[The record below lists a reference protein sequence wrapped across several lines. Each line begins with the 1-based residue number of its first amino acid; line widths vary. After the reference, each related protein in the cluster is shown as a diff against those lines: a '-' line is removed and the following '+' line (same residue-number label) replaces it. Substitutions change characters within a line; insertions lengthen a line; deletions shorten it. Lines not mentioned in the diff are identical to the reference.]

1 MQFNVA
7 QLLKEPIGSTRSYE
21 LDENTTSEDG
31 SFERG
36 EGSLFLMRTDE
47 GVWVRL
53 HVEIGLWGACS
64 RCLKRF
70 LYPVDINIDDE
81 YLATAEVATGKPI
94 ALPEYAE
101 GSFTIDHSHV
111 LSLDEAIRQYVML
124 QGPMKLLCQD
134 DCSGLCPSCG
144 VDRNVLE
151 CGCAESVP
159 DPRWGPLSR
168 LLESGNF

>member
-7 QLLKEPIGSTRSYE
+7 QLLTEPIGSARSYE

-36 EGSLFLMRTDE
+36 EGSLFLMRTDK
-47 GVWVRL
+47 GVWVRA

-70 LYPVDINIDDE
+70 LHPVDINIDDE
-81 YLATAEVATGKPI
+81 YLETVEVATGKPV

-101 GSFTIDHSHV
+101 GSFTIDHRLV
-111 LSLDEAIRQYVML
+111 LNLDEAIRQYVML
-124 QGPMKLLCQD
+124 QGPMKPLCQD

-144 VDRNVLE
+144 ADRNVLKCE
-151 CGCAESVP
+151 CTEAAS